1 MLTVVQGLGA
11 TVLAA
16 LLVVAGT
23 IKLVRPGYAAGS
35 LRRITPAAR
44 NADATRLR
52 RAARGVGAVECLVGA
67 ALVLL
72 PGWGSV
78 AAAGLA
84 LVLFVAFAVVT
95 RRAVRRGESCG
106 CWGSLSDGPAGR
118 GELAR
123 RYGFVAIA
131 AGVLAVRVRVP
142 GSGLA
147 WWIGLAVLA
156 LSAAAG
162 VHLAVDGRRSPAA
175 RVASL
180 AAFGAAREVLVPA
193 GRPARGWKRRRIL
206 SQVRHDPDVVAV
218 ATAFGG
224 PDHFG
229 WRQARVRVNSGTAR
243 TPGAQTIV
251 GVACDGASM
260 RVVLRDHRIFSAI
273 GESADVIVFG
283 KHGTAS
289 VIPKPRSTAG

>member
-1 MLTVVQGLGA
+1 
-11 TVLAA
+11 VLAA

-52 RAARGVGAVECLVGA
+52 RAARAVGAVECLVGA
-67 ALVLL
+67 SLVLL

-95 RRAVRRGESCG
+95 RRAVQLGASCG

-123 RYGFVAIA
+123 RYCFVAIG
-131 AGVLAVRVRVP
+131 AGVLVARVRAP
-142 GSGLA
+142 GSGVA

-156 LSAAAG
+156 LSTAAG
-162 VHLAVDGRRSPAA
+162 LYLAVDGRRGAAA

-180 AAFGAAREVLVPA
+180 AAFGAAREMVAPG
-193 GRPARGWKRRRIL
+193 GRPARGRERRRIL
-206 SQVRHDPDVVAV
+206 SQVQQDPDVVAV
-218 ATAFGG
+218 ATALGG
-224 PDHFG
+224 RDRFG
-229 WRQARVRVNSGTAR
+229 WKQAHVRVSSRAVR
-243 TPGAQTIV
+243 PPGAQTVV
-251 GVACDGASM
+251 GVASDGASM
-260 RVVLRDHRIFSAI
+260 RVILRDHRIFSAI

-283 KHGTAS
+283 EHGTAS
-289 VIPKPRSTAG
+289 VIPKPHSTAG